1 VTGVLVCDDAPDMRA
16 LLREALDADPALRVV
31 GEAGDGEDVLR
42 LAAALQ
48 PDVVL
53 LDIGMP
59 GPAATDVV
67 AGIRRVAPDAA
78 IVVLSGYGPQRLDAR
93 AAREVVAHLPKT
105 TDLDAV
111 RRTLRAAG
119 GAGGYPPS
127 SFYTSSSFAPP
138 SR

>member
-1 VTGVLVCDDAPDMRA
+1 VTGVLVCDDAPDMRE
-16 LLREALDADPALRVV
+16 LLRDALDADPRLRVV
-31 GEAGDGEDVLR
+31 GEAGDGEDTMR

-59 GPAATDVV
+59 GPHPAEVV
-67 AGIRRVAPDAA
+67 AGVRRAAPDAA
-78 IVVLSGYGPQRLDAR
+78 IVVLSGYGPERLDATV
-93 AAREVVAHLPKT
+93 AGEVIAHLPKT

-119 GAGGYPPS
+119 NG
-127 SFYTSSSFAPP
+127 
-138 SR
+138 